1 MSIKSKADDGEWGPG
16 GSSSY
21 EFYVDD
27 ELLLSLSFIDVSSKT
42 ILIETADNQNAA
54 YTVKYDRQISLY
66 DLYEASVSPAV
77 LIDIK
82 GSPIEE

>member
-1 MSIKSKADDGEWGPG
+1 M
-16 GSSSY
+16 
-21 EFYVDD
+21 
-27 ELLLSLSFIDVSSKT
+27 SFIDVSSKT